1 MKWRIFLLATLVAW
15 VSIASWSRHQSLLA
29 QGAPAGAEA
38 TQSDSPALLTQY
50 CVACHN
56 ERLKTGGLS
65 LEGADP
71 TRAADHNEIWEKV
84 IRKLRVSMMPP
95 AGSPRPDV
103 HAIDSLVSSLEATLD
118 GAAALRPN
126 AGRPMIHRMN
136 RAEYAFAIRDLLDLD
151 IDPVPLLPPDESG
164 YGFDNIADL
173 LGMSPVLLERYLNA
187 AGRISALAVGDRATV
202 PGNQTF
208 LIRQD
213 TSQDR
218 HIEGLPVGTFGGGMA
233 KVNLPLDGEY
243 VLNAKLF
250 RTNLGAMRGLELPNQ
265 FEVSVDGERV
275 HLVNVGGEK
284 DHLAHL
290 ANPTVAGDEIDKRL
304 SVRTKLKAGP
314 HTIAVSW
321 VQHTA
326 QPPWKLQ
333 PFTRSSID
341 TIDMTGRPHI
351 DRFAITGPFNATGPG
366 DTPSRR
372 RIFICRPTIAAGE
385 EPPVSAKAPARSR
398 RSSPDIE
405 AREDRCA
412 RRIIST
418 LGRRA
423 FRGQMSEGDLQRLMS
438 FYDDGR
444 KPHGFEGGIQLALQ
458 RLLASPIFIWRVERD
473 PKDASTGTPYRLSD
487 LELASR
493 LSFFLWSSIPDDE
506 LLEVARRGLLKNRAV
521 VERQARRMLADPKSE
536 RLVTNFAGQWLYLRN
551 LKNQTPN
558 SVDFPDFDDNLRQA
572 FLRETELFVG
582 SILHEDRSVL
592 DLMTADFT
600 FVNER
605 LAKHY
610 GYPNI
615 YGSHFRRVTHPDER
629 RRGLLG
635 QGSVLMVTSH
645 TDRTSPVV
653 RGRWILDNLL
663 GAPPPAPPAD
673 VPPLKEED
681 KTGNERVLS
690 MREKMQA
697 HRANP
702 ACARCHQIMDPI
714 GLALENFDAVGAW
727 RERDGV
733 SLSSVG
739 MPIDASGQLMDG
751 TKVDGIVTLRQ
762 ALLRDPEVFVGAFT
776 EKLLTY
782 AIGRGVTHYDM
793 PVVRAI
799 VRDGRTSNYAF
810 SSIVLRI
817 VESTP
822 FRMRMK
828 AAETEN
834 PPLETKASLQ

>member
-1 MKWRIFLLATLVAW
+1 MKGRTFLLAAVVTWTSA
-15 VSIASWSRHQSLLA
+15 ASWSGLHAAPQSA
-29 QGAPAGAEA
+29 AVVSQTTAPADV
-38 TQSDSPALLTQY
+38 DSRALLKQY
-50 CVACHN
+50 CVTCHN
-56 ERLKTGGLS
+56 ERLKTGSLS
-65 LEGADP
+65 LDGLDP
-71 TRAADHNEIWEKV
+71 ASAADHGETWEKV
-84 IRKLRVSMMPP
+84 IRKLRVGMMPP
-95 AGSPRPDV
+95 AGAPRPDT
-103 HAIDSLVSSLEATLD
+103 HAIQNLVSALEATLD
-118 GAAALRPN
+118 RAATHSPN
-126 AGRPMIHRMN
+126 VGRPMIHRLN
-136 RAEYAFAIRDLLDLD
+136 RVEYAFAIRDLLDLE

-187 AGRISALAVGDRATV
+187 AGRISALAVGDPATV

-208 LIRQD
+208 IIRQD
-213 TSQDR
+213 ESQDR
-218 HIEGLPVGTFGGGMA
+218 HIEGMSIGTFGGGMA

-243 VLNAKLF
+243 VINAKLF

-265 FEVSVDGERV
+265 FEITVDGERV

-290 ANPTVAGDEIDKRL
+290 ANPTVAGDEIDSRL
-304 SVRTKLKAGP
+304 SVRTKLNAGP
-314 HTIAVSW
+314 HTIAVAW
-321 VQHTA
+321 VQTSA

-372 RIFICRPTIAAGE
+372 RIFMCRPKTPAAE
-385 EPPVSAKAPARSR
+385 QP
-398 RSSPDIE
+398 
-405 AREDRCA
+405 CA

-423 FRGQMSEGDLQRLMS
+423 FRGQMTDGDLQRLMS
-438 FYDDGR
+438 FYDRGR
-444 KPHGFEGGIQLALQ
+444 KDRGFERGIQLAVQ
-458 RLLASPIFIWRVERD
+458 RLLASPIFVWRVERD
-473 PKDASTGTPYRLSD
+473 PVDVAAGTPYRLSNF
-487 LELASR
+487 ELASR

-506 LLEVARRGLLKNRAV
+506 LLDDARQGRLNNRAV
-521 VERQARRMLADPKSE
+521 LEQQVRRMLADPKSE
-536 RLVTNFAGQWLYLRN
+536 RLVANFAGQWLYLRN
-551 LKNQTPN
+551 LKNQIPN

-572 FLRETELFVG
+572 FVRETELFVG

-592 DLMTADFT
+592 DLITADYT

-615 YGSHFRRVTHPDER
+615 YGSHFRRVTHPDDR

-653 RGRWILDNLL
+653 RGKWILDNLL
-663 GAPPPAPPAD
+663 GTPPPAPPAD

-681 KTGNERVLS
+681 KTGNQKVLS

-733 SLSSVG
+733 SLSSAG
-739 MPIDASGQLMDG
+739 TPIDASGQLMDG
-751 TKVDGIVTLRQ
+751 TKVDGIGTLRQ
-762 ALLRDPEVFVGAFT
+762 ALVRDPEIFVGALT

-782 AIGRGVTHYDM
+782 AIGRGVAHYDM
-793 PVVRAI
+793 PVIRAI
-799 VRDGRTSNYAF
+799 VHNGRKSNYTF
-810 SSIVLRI
+810 SSIIFGI
-817 VESTP
+817 VESMP
-822 FRMRMK
+822 FQMRMK
-828 AAETEN
+828 AADTEH
-834 PPLETKASLQ
+834 PALEAKTAPLH